1 MDLLDLL
8 RLMFRRWYVTV
19 PVLLGALGAATG
31 LGISIQPEYKTSA
44 AVLLVPPTTAVPAP
58 APGASP
64 QPGNPWLR
72 VGENAMAQAVQIS
85 ASSHDFRTRV
95 EAAGGDPD
103 YEVGLVTR
111 SSILTIEVTAA
122 TRAEAAATVAAV
134 TRLISDEVA
143 GRQAEYRPR
152 AGEQITTEVLDPGR
166 NVVPSRSNVL
176 RAQIVVAGVG
186 ALLAAALAVAF
197 DALARRRS
205 GTGQRRRRDARTTG
219 DTGQARVVPQRPQP
233 TAGPTGTVSPAAVR
247 PPLSPAGRPQPTG
260 RPQPDDTE
268 LLTVVRPV
276 TDDPTR

>member
-85 ASSHDFRTRV
+85 ASSHDFRDRV
-95 EAAGGDPD
+95 RAAGGDPD

-111 SSILTIEVTAA
+111 SSILTIDVTAGN
-122 TRAEAAATVAAV
+122 RAAAAATVAAV
-134 TRLISDEVA
+134 TRLISEEVA

-152 AGEQITTEVLDPGR
+152 SGEQITTEVLDPGR

-186 ALLAAALAVAF
+186 ALLAAALAVLF
-197 DALARRRS
+197 DAWARRRS
-205 GTGQRRRRDARTTG
+205 AAGRRRRDARTVG
-219 DTGQARVVPQRPQP
+219 DTGHARVVPQRPQP
-233 TAGPTGTVSPAAVR
+233 PAGPAGTAPPAVVR
-247 PPLSPAGRPQPTG
+247 PPLNPAVRPKPVSRPQS
-260 RPQPDDTE
+260 DDTE

-276 TDDPTR
+276 TDDADR